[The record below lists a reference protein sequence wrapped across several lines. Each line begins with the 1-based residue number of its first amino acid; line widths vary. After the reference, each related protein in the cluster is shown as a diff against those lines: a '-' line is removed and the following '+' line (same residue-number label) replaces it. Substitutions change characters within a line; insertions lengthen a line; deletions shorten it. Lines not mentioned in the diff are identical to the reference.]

1 MNTKTV
7 ETEVT
12 SANIPHCNA
21 LFTVTWHVL
30 RVPPGHA
37 SLISDYR
44 AYYCRLHLH
53 VHTLLS
59 SSTCL
64 FYALLPS
71 PCSSLKITQS
81 RGNAKC
87 ILFWFHLKWSEFSSP
102 LCHTAAQHWVPRGVH
117 SCITRLCR
125 LPLTFQMSSLLLF
138 CFIKRARL
146 CPLTLP
152 TTSWTSLTPKC
163 KLSQI
168 LAII

>member
-1 MNTKTV
+1 MRMKVKKKKKKKMERTETNYLYLNMWRSYWVYKV
-7 ETEVT
+7 E
-12 SANIPHCNA
+12 
-21 LFTVTWHVL
+21 
-30 RVPPGHA
+30 
-37 SLISDYR
+37 
-44 AYYCRLHLH
+44 
-53 VHTLLS
+53 
-59 SSTCL
+59 
-64 FYALLPS
+64 
-71 PCSSLKITQS
+71 
-81 RGNAKC
+81 
-87 ILFWFHLKWSEFSSP
+87 ILFPNQVHQRHSPRLRAKLQNIHTNHFYSRKALKWSEFSSP